1 MSRKHLLFCF
11 SAIGLL
17 SAFASCKKY
26 PVDEEP
32 PVVIVTP
39 VDSTTLVQFTGLIGV
54 DSIKLY
60 ENVNNYF
67 NTQINQRFTATPP
80 DSSSITF
87 NSTLKQ
93 TNSNTGIFSVNKSTL
108 LFTGSN
114 PSESD
119 FENFFQPS
127 SLPLATLLSPN
138 GITIEWVDKTGTVWT
153 SNGDQTGSNFNIITS
168 EKRLVSGTALMDV
181 KCLFNC
187 KLYHT
192 SGPMLNISGRFNGS
206 FKNN

>member
-1 MSRKHLLFCF
+1 MSRKHLLLCF

-17 SAFASCKKY
+17 TMFAACKKY

-80 DSSSITF
+80 DSSSISF

-93 TNSNTGIFSVNKSTL
+93 TNSNTAIFSVNKSTL

-119 FENFFQPS
+119 FENFFQPGS
-127 SLPLATLLSPN
+127 VPFATLLTPN

-168 EKRLVSGTALMDV
+168 GKRLVSGTALMDV

-192 SGPMLNISGRFNGS
+192 SGPTLNISGRFNGS